1 METINIEK
9 CTGYVWYS
17 DPTSPK
23 VYQNEPL
30 VLTLNEKENPFVVEA
45 NFTDGETS
53 HSIRYVDGKYIHSFC
68 YTEGDVLYS
77 VCNMGDK
84 HIESSHALVPKNA
97 YTDIEVFPQSM
108 PNVYKMLFRRYWKAE
123 EDALCNGWEVLQPA
137 ELVFVKFI
145 EKKEDEK

>member
-17 DPTSPK
+17 DKTAPT
-23 VYQNEPL
+23 VYRNEPL
-30 VLTLNEKENPFVVEA
+30 SLTLNEKENPFVVEA

-68 YTEGDVLYS
+68 YTEGDMLHS
-77 VCNMGDK
+77 FCNVGDK
-84 HIESSHALVPKNA
+84 HIESSHALAPQNA
-97 YTDIEVFPQSM
+97 YTEIKVFPQSM
-108 PNVYKMLFRRYWKAE
+108 PNVYKMLFRRYWRE
-123 EDALCNGWEVLQPA
+123 EKDALCNNWPVLQPA

-145 EKKEDEK
+145 EKEEDLK

>member
-17 DPTSPK
+17 DQTSPK

-45 NFTDGETS
+45 NFTDGKTS
-53 HSIRYVDGKYIHSFC
+53 HSIRYVDGKYIYHSYNLSAEGE
-68 YTEGDVLYS
+68 YTEI
-77 VCNMGDK
+77 K
-84 HIESSHALVPKNA
+84 
-97 YTDIEVFPQSM
+97 VFPQSM
-108 PNVYKMLFRRYWKAE
+108 PNVYKMLFRRYWKEE
-123 EDALCNGWEVLQPA
+123 EDSLCNDWPVLQPA

-145 EKKEDEK
+145 EEKEDKK

>member
-17 DPTSPK
+17 DQTSPK

-45 NFTDGETS
+45 NFTNGKTS
-53 HSIRYVDGKYIHSFC
+53 HSIRYVDGKYIYHS
-68 YTEGDVLYS
+68 YNLSAEGEYS
-77 VCNMGDK
+77 EIK
-84 HIESSHALVPKNA
+84 
-97 YTDIEVFPQSM
+97 VFPQSM

-123 EDALCNGWEVLQPA
+123 EDALCNGWDVLQPA

-145 EKKEDEK
+145 EKEDKK

>member
-1 METINIEK
+1 METINIDK

-17 DPTSPK
+17 DQTSPK

-53 HSIRYVDGKYIHSFC
+53 HSIRYVDGKYIHHSHSLSDPSE
-68 YTEGDVLYS
+68 YTE
-77 VCNMGDK
+77 
-84 HIESSHALVPKNA
+84 IR
-97 YTDIEVFPQSM
+97 VFPQSM
-108 PNVYKMLFRRYWKAE
+108 PSVYKMLFRRYWIAE
-123 EDALCNGWEVLQPA
+123 EDALCNGWPVLQPS

-145 EKKEDEK
+145 EEKEDKK